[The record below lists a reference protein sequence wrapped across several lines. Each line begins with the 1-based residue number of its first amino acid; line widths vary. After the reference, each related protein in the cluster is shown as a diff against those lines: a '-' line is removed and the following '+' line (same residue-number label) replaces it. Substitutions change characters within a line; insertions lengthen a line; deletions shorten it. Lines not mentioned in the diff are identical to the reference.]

1 MAVHARN
8 DGHGQGAHREDG
20 RVYVLANGLGDI
32 EVCDVAGAGRREVCA
47 RAEGVARA
55 RENQDPR
62 AVVRRLPDGGE
73 ERLHRLAVNRVAPLG
88 AVDGDALDA
97 VLKCDEQFLRTVGHR
112 YYSLPK

>member
-1 MAVHARN
+1 MVGFTFSRMDLVTSKFAMSLALVAARSAPA
-8 DGHGQGAHREDG
+8 QKESPAPVR
-20 RVYVLANGLGDI
+20 I
-32 EVCDVAGAGRREVCA
+32 
-47 RAEGVARA
+47 
-55 RENQDPR
+55 QDPR